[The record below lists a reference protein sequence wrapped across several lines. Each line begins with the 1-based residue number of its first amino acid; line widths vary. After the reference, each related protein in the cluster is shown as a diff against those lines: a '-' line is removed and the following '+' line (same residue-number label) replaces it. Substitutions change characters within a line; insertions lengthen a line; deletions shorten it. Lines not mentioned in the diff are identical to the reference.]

1 MDDAPTVV
9 GINRTQDASIAVA
22 RGRSHVASLQ
32 KERLT
37 RRKHHWGRL
46 GDVRDRYLPSFPE
59 LREPLDLVVECYSS
73 DSEVENRDAYHDELA
88 ENLRFRGE
96 MRVEQVSHH
105 LAHLYSAFHPSLRGG
120 RRDGDRRTGSR
131 VRDISEPFP
140 GAAGAAPELLE
151 IASFYD
157 CDRAGRIDCIGKQ
170 LWDGDWDRPVGLGC
184 FYYLLTRM
192 MFPSGEGNEGKVMGL
207 APFGRR
213 GALGLPELVV
223 DEYRVLIPDEWQE
236 LFAERERFLF
246 PTADGASIA
255 DSANLAAEGQQAFES
270 ALLRVARWLADETGQ
285 TNLCYAGG
293 AALNCSANGR
303 LVRESAFRGVFI
315 PPSPHDGGTAV
326 GCALYGMI
334 AVLGQPSD
342 FRWSHDFLGPEID
355 ESALEAALNGGAED
369 LVVERPQDL
378 LERVVEILAGGG
390 VIAVHNGRSESGP
403 RALGNRSII
412 ADARHPAMQ
421 DHINF
426 NVKGREWF
434 RPLATRSAS
443 SATTPARG
451 RVAGAC
457 TACPSPPTCP
467 SPCRPPCPCAAR
479 VAGPAGRRGTHS
491 TPTRSTPRLGRR
503 SDTGTRSPSHG
514 WSAAATAST
523 SAPTSTC
530 TPTAGRARCS
540 RRTGCCS
547 ASGTTSTGATRC
559 GRASSG
565 TSQRAGTSGSSAAT
579 PPGGRSRSTTRA
591 RFGACT
597 SGPTYRRPTA
607 PRTR

>member
-1 MDDAPTVV
+1 MDDVPTVV

-22 RGRSHVASLQ
+22 RGRSQVTSLQ

-46 GDVRDRYLPSFPE
+46 GDVRDRYLPSLPE
-59 LREPLDLVVECYSS
+59 LHEAIDLVVECYSS
-73 DSEVENRDAYHDELA
+73 DSEVSKRAAYHDELA
-88 ENLRFRGE
+88 ESLRFRGE

-105 LAHLYSAFHPSLRGG
+105 LAHLYSAFHPSPF
-120 RRDGDRRTGSR
+120 DAAAVMVIDAQGSR

-140 GAAGAAPELLE
+140 GSAGAAPELLE
-151 IASFYD
+151 IASYYD
-157 CDRAGRIDCIGKQ
+157 CDRGSGRVDCIGKQ

-192 MFPSGEGNEGKVMGL
+192 MFPTGEGNEGKVMGL

-213 GALGLPELVV
+213 GSLGLPELVV
-223 DEYRVLIPDEWQE
+223 DEYRVLIPDEWKE

-255 DSANLAAEGQQAFES
+255 DSANLAAEGQHAFES

-369 LVVERPQDL
+369 LVVERPEDL
-378 LERVVEILAGGG
+378 LERVVEILDGGG

-434 RPLATRSAS
+434 RPLAPIVLLDAAPEIFDIDR
-443 SATTPARG
+443 
-451 RVAGAC
+451 
-457 TACPSPPTCP
+457 PSPFMQVAADV
-467 SPCRPPCPCAAR
+467 RPEYRERLPAITHVDGTAR
-479 VAGPAGRRGTHS
+479 LQSVEPEN
-491 TPTRSTPRLGRR
+491 TPFLHALLTRF
-503 SDTGTRSPSHG
+503 
-514 WSAAATAST
+514 AE
-523 SAPTSTC
+523 
-530 TPTAGRARCS
+530 
-540 RRTGCCS
+540 RTGCPVLLNTSLNGKGDPLTETPADSIECFR
-547 ASGTTSTGATRC
+547 TTQMHALVL
-559 GRASSG
+559 
-565 TSQRAGTSGSSAAT
+565 
-579 PPGGRSRSTTRA
+579 PPFLVRKRDEPPLVPR
-591 RFGACT
+591 
-597 SGPTYRRPTA
+597 SGP
-607 PRTR
+607 